1 MHIDLNKLNPLEKE
15 IYEKIR
21 SFTETNSGLKI
32 TEAAKLCECSASK
45 ISKFVKKLGFDNF
58 KQFISFIEG
67 KELPQKKY
75 STELERIQTFTQE
88 FDMSLV
94 DKFVEML
101 DSHKKIILFGYGP
114 SFICAQYF
122 EYKLRI
128 QSDAFIIA
136 VSDLVTAQNLM
147 DDTSLLVI
155 LSTTGHYASFK
166 QICDDAKERGCDI
179 LVLVEEYH
187 HDLLETYDS
196 ICFLTKST
204 QSSELKAHEK
214 TRTVFFIFIEEVIF
228 RLLKRKKELH

>member
-15 IYEKIR
+15 IYEKLLPYIR
-21 SFTETNSGLKI
+21 SNSGLKI
-32 TEAAKLCECSASK
+32 TEAAQLCGCSTSK
-45 ISKFVKKLGFDNF
+45 ISKFVKKVGFDNF
-58 KQFISFIEG
+58 KQFVSFIEG
-67 KELPQKKY
+67 KELPKKEH
-75 STELERIQTFTQE
+75 SSELERIQKFTQD

-94 DKFVEML
+94 DKFVDMV
-101 DSHKKIILFGYGP
+101 DAHKKIIIFGYGP

-136 VSDLVTAQNLM
+136 VSDLVTAQNMM
-147 DDTSLLVI
+147 DDSTLLVI
-155 LSTTGHYASFK
+155 LSTTGHYASFQ
-166 QICDDAKERGCDI
+166 QICNDAKEKGCDI

-187 HDLLETYDS
+187 RDLLDAYDN

-204 QSSELKAHEK
+204 QSSELQAHEK

-228 RLLKRKKELH
+228 KLLKRKKEV